1 MSITTTVIW
10 PQDGITK
17 NPTAEQGA
25 ALTEFA
31 NTLDCVNQEISVT
44 NTEIVVVRY
53 WNTQENAQAWIDY
66 ILSNYH
72 VTSAVIDPDQ

>member
-1 MSITTTVIW
+1 MIITTIIW
-10 PQDGITK
+10 PQDGVTK

-25 ALTEFA
+25 ALNAFA
-31 NTLDCVNQEISVT
+31 TTLDCVDQEISAT
-44 NTEIVVVRY
+44 DTEIVAVRY

-66 ILSNYH
+66 ILANYH